1 MIRIARRYRWLAAS
15 AVALVTALL
24 PEVAAAHGPATPNS
38 RPQDRSPPAL
48 FKHLDT
54 DTDGKVSKQEAV
66 HLPGVAMRWQALDR
80 NNDGALNRDEFIAG
94 FRT

>member
-24 PEVAAAHGPATPNS
+24 PEVAAAHGPATP
-38 RPQDRSPPAL
+38 
-48 FKHLDT
+48 